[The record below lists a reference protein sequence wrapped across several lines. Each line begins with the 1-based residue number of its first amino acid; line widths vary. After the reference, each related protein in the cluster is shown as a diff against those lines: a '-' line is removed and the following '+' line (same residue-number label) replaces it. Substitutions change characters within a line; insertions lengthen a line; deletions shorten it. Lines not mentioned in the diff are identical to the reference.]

1 MSRRKFTSD
10 FKTKV
15 VLEAL
20 SERYT
25 IQELG
30 RKHEIHPTQIS
41 AWKAQFLDNANAV
54 FDRPVKDAKTE
65 AQEKEEHYLKVI
77 GQQKIE
83 IDFLKK
89 ALS

>member
-1 MSRRKFTSD
+1 MSRRKFTSE
-10 FKTKV
+10 FKFKV

-20 SERYT
+20 SERFT

-30 RKHEIHPTQIS
+30 RKHDIHPAQITN
-41 AWKAQFLDNANAV
+41 WKSHFLKNGDAV
-54 FDRPVKDAKTE
+54 FASKAKDSKTE
-65 AQEKEEHYLKVI
+65 AEEREERFLKTI
-77 GQQKIE
+77 GQQKME

>member
-10 FKTKV
+10 FKTRV

-30 RKHEIHPTQIS
+30 RKHDIHPTQIS
-41 AWKAQFLDNANAV
+41 AWKAQFLENANSV

-65 AQEKEEHYLKVI
+65 AQEKEA
-77 GQQKIE
+77 GDGRGGRRQ
-83 IDFLKK
+83 DRRD
-89 ALS
+89 

>member
-41 AWKAQFLDNANAV
+41 AWKAQFLDNANAPAV
-54 FDRPVKDAKTE
+54 DP
-65 AQEKEEHYLKVI
+65 
-77 GQQKIE
+77 
-83 IDFLKK
+83 
-89 ALS
+89 

>member
-10 FKTKV
+10 FKTRV

-30 RKHEIHPTQIS
+30 RKHDIHPTQIS
-41 AWKAQFLDNANAV
+41 AWKAQFLENANSV

>member
-1 MSRRKFTSD
+1 MSRRKFTSE
-10 FKTKV
+10 FKFKV

-30 RKHEIHPTQIS
+30 RKYEIHPTQITN
-41 AWKAQFLDNANAV
+41 WKSQFLKNGQTV
-54 FDRPVKDAKTE
+54 FDRPVKDSKTE
-65 AQEKEEHYLKVI
+65 AQELEDRYLKVI
-77 GQQKIE
+77 GQQKME

-89 ALS
+89 ASQ

>member
-1 MSRRKFTSD
+1 MKTRRKHTSD

-30 RKHEIHPTQIS
+30 RKYEIHANQITK
-41 AWKAQFLDNANAV
+41 WKTHFLENAKGIFANGAESTIK
-54 FDRPVKDAKTE
+54 PE
-65 AQEKEEHYLKVI
+65 SEQEKLYKII
-77 GQQKIE
+77 GQQRVE

-89 ALS
+89 NLS